1 MGTMLSVAIR
11 GGDEAARKSWH
22 APPSGPLV
30 VGAAGQAR
38 PVIGHFVHRFLLEML
53 ELPGV

>member
-1 MGTMLSVAIR
+1 MGTMPSVAIR

-22 APPSGPLV
+22 EPPSGPLV

-38 PVIGHFVHRFLLEML
+38 PGHFVHRFLLEML

>member
-1 MGTMLSVAIR
+1 MTSAAIR
-11 GGDEAARKSWH
+11 GGDVGARKSWH

-30 VGAAGQAR
+30 VGAAGEAR
-38 PVIGHFVHRFLLEML
+38 PAIGHFVYRLLLEGL